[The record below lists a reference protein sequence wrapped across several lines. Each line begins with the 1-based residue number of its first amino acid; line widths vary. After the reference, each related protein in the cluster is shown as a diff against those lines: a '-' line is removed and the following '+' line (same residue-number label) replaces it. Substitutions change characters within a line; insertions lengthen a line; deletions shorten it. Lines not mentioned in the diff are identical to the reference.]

1 MPTGCH
7 RALTEI
13 PNWTINVSTPWFIDP
28 NAYNETHCRDRTLN
42 TPGFNQYCARTDG
55 QWWYGVNPYDLAPD
69 NVYIPNR
76 HGGLCLDAKRRRS
89 NNSKVHMWPCD
100 QTICRDESNNCALY
114 QSRGFCAVGTTYYTY
129 MQANCRLTC
138 NYCQDQNKNQHWEYN
153 ALIGTIKSHDG
164 ICLSTVEPPRN
175 GAEIKME
182 PCTWT
187 NIHSQRMTWV
197 YEANTYAIK
206 NGWPSGNGYCLDA
219 RQRKMKGGKIHL
231 WKCLINNKNQQWNM
245 VKNANNQT
253 HYQPRINYTKN
264 IIEQGSWWG
273 AYPFFKGGWQ

>member
-1 MPTGCH
+1 MGSSPTSSPTTAPTAAPTAAPTPATPYCWVRMPTGCH

-100 QTICRDESNNCALY
+100 QTICRDESN
-114 QSRGFCAVGTTYYTY
+114 
-129 MQANCRLTC
+129 
-138 NYCQDQNKNQHWEYN
+138 
-153 ALIGTIKSHDG
+153 
-164 ICLSTVEPPRN
+164 
-175 GAEIKME
+175 
-182 PCTWT
+182 
-187 NIHSQRMTWV
+187 
-197 YEANTYAIK
+197 
-206 NGWPSGNGYCLDA
+206 
-219 RQRKMKGGKIHL
+219 
-231 WKCLINNKNQQWNM
+231 
-245 VKNANNQT
+245 
-253 HYQPRINYTKN
+253 
-264 IIEQGSWWG
+264 
-273 AYPFFKGGWQ
+273 